1 MSPHGITV
9 PTAIVVMKTLTLIL
23 GGATTYLAYKAYRR
37 TRAPSLRYLAIGF
50 GIITLGTLLAGI
62 IDQFLQFEIQVGL
75 LVESVLITAGF
86 AVIVY
91 SLYATG

>member
-23 GGATTYLAYKAYRR
+23 GGAITYLGYKAYRR
-37 TRAPSLRYLAIGF
+37 TGAAPLRYLSAGFAIV
-50 GIITLGTLLAGI
+50 TLGTLLAGI
-62 IDQFLQFEIQVGL
+62 VDQILQMELQVGL